1 MDVTTKEILKPK
13 IIGIESKETEQLFQ
27 TIKNDRTTNAAIQ
40 SLTELLERQKKQIQ
54 ELKQELEQ
62 TKQEITRLNS
72 KINPPKK
79 KSGRKQKAYYLNGCL
94 VDDDELIRLIDGEFI
109 TISKLEKDVGAKK
122 NVLRRRY
129 ERIKQRQ
136 K

>member
-1 MDVTTKEILKPK
+1 MNVTNKEILRPK
-13 IIGIESKETEQLFQ
+13 INGIETKETEKLFQ
-27 TIKNDRTTNAAIQ
+27 IIRNEQTANASIQ
-40 SLTELLERQKKQIQ
+40 CLAELLYRQDKQM
-54 ELKQELEQ
+54 QELEELSQ
-62 TKQEITRLNS
+62 TRQKITKLES